1 MPLVAAEQEE
11 QLAWT
16 LEPELQGPAMA
27 FNLTV
32 LAALLGTVLEPDF
45 SGVDLLIEDVSEH
58 HYRIDRTMF
67 HVTASPNVR
76 RVARLRLGRVGNIPA
91 NDPDFGRDELSIV
104 KEWCERSGI
113 AFGGRADIGH
123 DVLNRVVPFTR

>member
-1 MPLVAAEQEE
+1 MVRRDASA
-11 QLAWT
+11 
-16 LEPELQGPAMA
+16 LEPDIQRPAMA

-67 HVTASPNVR
+67 HVTGSASVR
-76 RVARLRLGRVGNIPA
+76 RAASIRMGRMTEIPD
-91 NDPDFGRDELSIV
+91 NDPVFGSDAESIV
-104 KEWCERSGI
+104 RDWCKRAGI
-113 AFGGRADIGH
+113 PFGGHADIGH
-123 DVLNRVVPFTR
+123 DAANRVVPFNYRSN